1 MGVDIDSHAGRVCRG
16 VCCGSWLEWG
26 IQVGGLATTV
36 DLSTNGI
43 GRTAIAHDIR
53 EQVYLYLKSLALLG
67 YAFDG
72 SPVGDIDLKQEFLPA
87 VTDVVRRD
95 EHAIAQFTPFLVT
108 VTDADIERL
117 ETERERTVT
126 KKKRA
131 TRGRRGVVLPDRE
144 PIRTVRMRIG
154 GEVDDFGRPLARL
167 NGPREPFI
175 VRLAPPRRPP
185 TNSRRAAALAARAS
199 ITEMSNTDQDDRFE
213 TLPPP
218 SPASRT
224 KRARVGTA
232 TPAPNREETPSGPVR
247 PSSKLSERLIPK
259 EERTS
264 VPLDAQLKTDE
275 TPTSRPGSSGKSE
288 WKCASCGRPESG
300 LKGMHKA
307 KGPNGPD
314 TICSSC
320 GKSMI
325 AEIGRMADPAP
336 QPNNSMVRAHPAKK
350 ARLSQW
356 GPDPGTIPPHHSPML
371 HLQNPRLPLQEMA
384 CFPALGRSLFRN
396 ARLKQTESWRHL
408 KHKHPRRYLP

>member
-1 MGVDIDSHAGRVCRG
+1 
-16 VCCGSWLEWG
+16 
-26 IQVGGLATTV
+26 
-36 DLSTNGI
+36 
-43 GRTAIAHDIR
+43 
-53 EQVYLYLKSLALLG
+53 LLG

-72 SPVGDIDLKQEFLPA
+72 SPVGDLDLKQEFLPA
-87 VTDVVRRD
+87 LTDVVRRD
-95 EHAIAQFTPFLVT
+95 EHAIAQFTPFLVN

-167 NGPREPFI
+167 HGPREPFI
-175 VRLAPPRRPP
+175 VRPAPPRRPP
-185 TNSRRAAALAARAS
+185 TNSRRAAALAARAN

-218 SPASRT
+218 SPASRL
-224 KRARVGTA
+224 KRSRVGTA

-259 EERTS
+259 EERIS
-264 VPLDAQLKTDE
+264 VPLDVQPKAEEATA
-275 TPTSRPGSSGKSE
+275 SRPGSSGKSE

-314 TICSSC
+314 TVCSSC

-325 AEIGRMADPAP
+325 AEKGR
-336 QPNNSMVRAHPAKK
+336 RLIL
-350 ARLSQW
+350 RLSRATRWTAPIQ
-356 GPDPGTIPPHHSPML
+356 
-371 HLQNPRLPLQEMA
+371 QR
-384 CFPALGRSLFRN
+384 RRN
-396 ARLKQTESWRHL
+396 
-408 KHKHPRRYLP
+408 